1 MWGEDK
7 RTPMSRRKG
16 DKASHFTEIRH
27 KLAKMD
33 REEWLAWYGECIES
47 IQNDREIWNW
57 ISRERGSQPIPQI
70 LKKNKMGRAPK
81 SLLKDLPDTR
91 NTNHDVD

>member
-1 MWGEDK
+1 MWGAEK

-81 SLLKDLPDTR
+81 RLLKDLPDTR